1 MASPSEKLAQSLELL
16 ERLQNENGIAIVHAA
31 DMTRTHKE
39 RLVKNGFLKEVIKG
53 WYISKGPEERDGD
66 TTSWYTSFWHFAATY
81 INSRFG
87 DNWCLSPEQSLLLH
101 SGNKSVPTQLIVR
114 SPKANNNKIDLIHGT
129 SFFDIKL
136 EIPKKENRNV
146 KDGIQLFGL
155 EAALIA
161 VNTEFF
167 RSCSVDARI
176 CLSMIK
182 DSSQVLSLLLA
193 GEHSVIAGRLAGA
206 FRNIGKDK
214 IADDIISTMKSA
226 DFNVREEDP
235 FQQKLFNIFAS
246 REVSPYANRIR
257 LIWGNMREGVIDNFP
272 KSPGFP
278 VNAEKYLKQVD
289 EYYSQDAYHSLSI
302 EGYRV
307 TQELIE
313 RVRQGDWNPDE
324 ILTDK
329 DQKDAM
335 AARGYYLA
343 FEEVKNSIRKIL
355 NGKNA
360 GEIVAQDHGVWY
372 RELFSPSVIA
382 GILKPTDLAGYRNSQ
397 VYIKGSKHT
406 PPNFEAV
413 RDAMP
418 ILFELLQE
426 ESEASVRVVLGHFI
440 FVYIHPY
447 MDGNGRIG
455 RFIMNTMLAAGGYP
469 WTIIPVEKRN
479 DYMAALEKA
488 SINQDIVN
496 FTKFIA
502 SLTKKAL

>member
-16 ERLQNENGIAIVHAA
+16 GKLQNENGIAIVHAG

-53 WYISKGPEERDGD
+53 WYISKRPEELDGD
-66 TTSWYTSFWHFAATY
+66 TTSWYTSFWHFAAAY

-101 SGNKSVPTQLIVR
+101 GGDKSVPAQLIVR
-114 SPKANNNKIDLIHGT
+114 SPNANNNKIDLIYGT

-136 EIPKKENRNV
+136 EIPKKQNRIIN
-146 KDGIQLFGL
+146 DGIQQYSL
-155 EAALIA
+155 EAAIIA
-161 VNTEFF
+161 VNAEFF
-167 RSCSVDARI
+167 RSNVVDARV

-226 DFNVREEDP
+226 DFIVREEDP
-235 FQQKLFNIFAS
+235 FQQNVFNIFTA
-246 REVSPYANRIR
+246 RDVSPYANRIK
-257 LIWGNMREGVIDNFP
+257 LMWENMREVVIDNFP
-272 KSPGFP
+272 ESPGLP
-278 VNAEKYLKQVD
+278 MDAEKYLELVD
-289 EYYSQDAYHSLSI
+289 ENFSEDAYHSLSI
-302 EGYRV
+302 EGYKV
-307 TQELIE
+307 TQQLIE
-313 RVRQGDWNPDE
+313 RVRHGDWNPDE
-324 ILTDK
+324 IQADK
-329 DQKDAM
+329 YQKDAM

-343 FEEVKNSIRKIL
+343 FEEVKNSIRKIFK
-355 NGKNA
+355 GKSA
-360 GEIVAQDHGVWY
+360 GEIVGQDHGTWY

-382 GILKPTDLAGYRNSQ
+382 GILKPSDLAGYRNAQ

-406 PPNFEAV
+406 PPSFDAV

-418 ILFELLQE
+418 VLFELLKE
-426 ESEASVRVVLGHFI
+426 ESAAGVRVVLGHFI

-455 RFIMNTMLAAGGYP
+455 RFIMNAMLASGGYP

-479 DYMAALEKA
+479 NYMAALEKA
-488 SINQDIVN
+488 SINQDIKD
-496 FTKFIA
+496 FTRFIA
-502 SLTKKAL
+502 TLTEKEQ

>member
-16 ERLQNENGIAIVHAA
+16 GRLQNENGIAIVHAA

-39 RLVKNGFLKEVIKG
+39 RLVKSGFLKEVIKG
-53 WYISKGPEERDGD
+53 WYISKRPEEHVGD
-66 TTSWYTSFWHFAATY
+66 TTSWYTSFWDFATTY

-87 DNWCLSPEQSLLLH
+87 DNWCLSPEQSLFLH

-114 SPKANNNKIDLIHGT
+114 SPKASNNKIDLIHGT

-136 EIPKKENRNV
+136 EIPKKENRIIV
-146 KDGIQLFGL
+146 DGMQLYSL
-155 EAALIA
+155 EAAIIA
-161 VNTEFF
+161 VNADFF
-167 RSCSVDARI
+167 RSNPVDARI
-176 CLSMIK
+176 CLSIIK

-193 GEHSVIAGRLAGA
+193 GEHSVIAGRIAGA

-226 DFNVREEDP
+226 DFMVREEDP
-235 FQQKLFNIFAS
+235 FQKKVFNIFAT
-246 REVSPYANRIR
+246 RDVSPYANRIK
-257 LIWGNMREGVIDNFP
+257 LMWENMREQVINNFP
-272 KSPGFP
+272 TSPGLP
-278 VNAEKYLKQVD
+278 QGAENYLGLVD
-289 EYYSQDAYHSLSI
+289 EHYSEDAYHSLSI
-302 EGYRV
+302 EGYKV
-307 TQELIE
+307 TQHLIR
-313 RVRQGDWNPDE
+313 RVRHGDWNPSE
-324 ILTDK
+324 IQGDK

-355 NGKNA
+355 MGENA
-360 GEIVAQDHGVWY
+360 GEIVGQDHGTWY

-382 GILKPTDLAGYRNSQ
+382 GILNPADLAGYRNAQ

-406 PPNFEAV
+406 PPNIEAV

-418 ILFELLQE
+418 VLFEMLQE
-426 ESEASVRVVLGHFI
+426 ESEASVRVVLGHFT

-455 RFIMNTMLAAGGYP
+455 RFIMNAMLASGGYP

-479 DYMAALEKA
+479 EYMAALEKA
-488 SINQDIVN
+488 SINQDIVD
-496 FTKFIA
+496 FTRFIA
-502 SLTKKAL
+502 TLVH